1 MTACVR
7 NGSQKVLPHATWIPR
22 HYVNRRNKKEGV
34 GERERE
40 GEGECEGEEKK
51 MREEEKTREK
61 EIMCERGKE
70 NERLYV

>member
-7 NGSQKVLPHATWIPR
+7 NGSQKVLPHATWIP
-22 HYVNRRNKKEGV
+22 NRRNKKEGV